1 MFHVKQFMVIYY
13 KWGYN
18 ILNIGFFTDS
28 YKPYMSGVV
37 RSIELF
43 TGELKR
49 LGHQVYIFAPDYPEV
64 KRGGGIYRFKSLPVP
79 TNPGYRLAIP
89 FSKSVVRNVRELELD
104 IIHSHTPFLMG
115 WLARYLARKLDLPLV
130 FTYHTLYEKYAHYA
144 PVGKELS
151 RKFAVKYSKDYCQS
165 CDLVVVPTEFVKDV
179 LKGYNITSTLDI
191 IATGLNL
198 LPYREKDGKWV
209 REKYGITDNDRV
221 LLFVGRL
228 GQEKNVTFLLK
239 AFKKVTN
246 ELSDVKLMLVGDGP
260 ERKNLEMLSGE
271 LLIRDK
277 VIFAGTHP
285 PEGVVDY
292 YLAGDL
298 FVFPSVTETQGLVTL
313 EAMAGGLPV
322 VAVNAAG
329 SRTMVDHEI
338 NGLLTKNELSSF
350 TEAIVDLLTDETRYQ
365 NMSKNALKKAEMFSI
380 TAMTE
385 KLLTTYS
392 NIISSRNEALQILA

>member
-1 MFHVKQFMVIYY
+1 
-13 KWGYN
+13 
-18 ILNIGFFTDS
+18 LNIGFFTDS

-43 TGELKR
+43 TAELNR

-64 KRGGGIYRFKSLPVP
+64 ERGGGIYRFKSLPVP

-89 FSKSVVRNVRELELD
+89 FSKSVVRNVKGLGLD

-115 WLARYLARKLDLPLV
+115 WLARYLARKLDLPLA

-144 PVGKELS
+144 PVGKGLS

-165 CDLVVVPTEFVKDV
+165 CDLVIVPTEFVKDV
-179 LKGYNITSTLDI
+179 LKGYNITSTVEI
-191 IATGLNL
+191 IATGINL
-198 LPYREKDGKWV
+198 LSYREKDGKWV
-209 REKYGITDNDRV
+209 REKYGITDNERV

-239 AFKKVTN
+239 AFKEISDKLT
-246 ELSDVKLMLVGDGP
+246 DVKLMLVGDGP
-260 ERKNLEMLSGE
+260 ERRSLEMLSGE

-277 VIFAGTHP
+277 VIFAGSQS

-329 SRTMVDHEI
+329 SRIMVDHEI

-350 TEAIVDLLTDETRYQ
+350 TGAVVDLLTDKTRYQ
-365 NMSKNALKKAEMFSI
+365 KMSKNALKKAEMFSI